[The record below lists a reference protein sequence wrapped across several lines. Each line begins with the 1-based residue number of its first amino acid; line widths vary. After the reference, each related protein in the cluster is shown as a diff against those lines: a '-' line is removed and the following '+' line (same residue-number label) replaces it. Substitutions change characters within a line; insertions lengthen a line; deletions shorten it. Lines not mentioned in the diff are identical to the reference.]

1 MGGRSQRKNS
11 TSMEDKENLEGVRLD
26 IQSVGFT
33 PDADLEAS
41 VLDAL
46 TKLRR
51 FYKGDL
57 ATAEVY
63 MKLEP
68 NQRSNDKHVGI
79 KYGVPGNDVFAD
91 DNGDNWYTLLNNVA
105 TKLHRQLDKRFGN
118 LTSGNRGNIDEIDP
132 ASLA

>member
-1 MGGRSQRKNS
+1 
-11 TSMEDKENLEGVRLD
+11 MEDRENLDGVRLD
-26 IQSVGFT
+26 IQTVGFT
-33 PDADLEAS
+33 PDDDLQAS

-57 ATAEVY
+57 ITAEVY

-91 DNGDNWYTLLNNVA
+91 DNGDNWYALLNSVA
-105 TKLHRQLDKRFGN
+105 TKLHHQMEKRFGN
-118 LTSGNRGNIDEIDP
+118 HTNANRGNIDEIDP

>member
-1 MGGRSQRKNS
+1 MQ
-11 TSMEDKENLEGVRLD
+11 DKENLEDVRLD
-26 IQSVGFT
+26 IQTVGFT

-91 DNGDNWYTLLNNVA
+91 DNGDNWYTLLNSVA
-105 TKLHRQLDKRFGN
+105 AKLHRQLDKRFGN

>member
-1 MGGRSQRKNS
+1 
-11 TSMEDKENLEGVRLD
+11 MEDKENLDGVRLD
-26 IQSVGFT
+26 IQTVGFT
-33 PDADLEAS
+33 PDDDLEAS

-57 ATAEVY
+57 ITAEVY

-79 KYGVPGNDVFAD
+79 KYGVPGNDAFAD
-91 DNGDNWYTLLNNVA
+91 DNGDNWYTLLNNVV
-105 TKLHRQLDKRFGN
+105 TKLHHQLDKRFGN
-118 LTSGNRGNIDEIDP
+118 LTSSNRGNIDEIDP

>member
-1 MGGRSQRKNS
+1 MQ
-11 TSMEDKENLEGVRLD
+11 DKENLEDVRLD
-26 IQSVGFT
+26 IQTVGFT

-105 TKLHRQLDKRFGN
+105 AKLHRQLDKRFGN

>member
-1 MGGRSQRKNS
+1 MQ
-11 TSMEDKENLEGVRLD
+11 DKENLDGVRLD
-26 IQSVGFT
+26 IQTVGFT

-105 TKLHRQLDKRFGN
+105 AKLHRQLDKRFGN
-118 LTSGNRGNIDEIDP
+118 LTSGNRANIDEIDP

>member
-1 MGGRSQRKNS
+1 MQ
-11 TSMEDKENLEGVRLD
+11 DKENLEDVRLD
-26 IQSVGFT
+26 IQTVGFT

-91 DNGDNWYTLLNNVA
+91 DNGDNWYTLLNSVA
-105 TKLHRQLDKRFGN
+105 AKLHRQLDKRFGN

-132 ASLA
+132 ASLP

>member
-1 MGGRSQRKNS
+1 
-11 TSMEDKENLEGVRLD
+11 MENQENLDDVRLD
-26 IQSVGFT
+26 IQAVGFT
-33 PDADLEAS
+33 LDDDLQAS

-57 ATAEVY
+57 ITAEVY

-68 NQRSNDKHVGI
+68 SQGTNDKHVGI

-91 DNGDNWYTLLNNVA
+91 DSGDSWYTLLNNVVV
-105 TKLHRQLDKRFGN
+105 KLHRQLDKRFGN
-118 LTSGNRGNIDEIDP
+118 LTSSNRSNIDEIDP

>member
-1 MGGRSQRKNS
+1 M
-11 TSMEDKENLEGVRLD
+11 D
-26 IQSVGFT
+26 IQTVGFT

-46 TKLRR
+46 IKLRR

-91 DNGDNWYTLLNNVA
+91 DNGENWYTLLNNVA
-105 TKLHRQLDKRFGN
+105 AKLHRQLDKRFGN
-118 LTSGNRGNIDEIDP
+118 LTSGNRSNIDEIDP
-132 ASLA
+132 ASLP